1 MNLLTLMTEIDTR
14 LKTITGLHVHLGYP
28 GKLSALPAAVQY
40 PPERI
45 DFDLTYGRGT
55 DAYPDLVVVVF
66 VRRNTPRQ
74 AITDITPFLNGVG
87 AQSIKA
93 KLDTA
98 SAPYVNAFDVQVL
111 WADLDPLAAFGGG
124 EYVAALFHLKITG
137 TGQA

>member
-1 MNLLTLMTEIDTR
+1 MAAIMAEVVTR
-14 LKTITGLHVHLGYP
+14 LQTVPSLAVHFGYP
-28 GKLSALPAAVQY
+28 GKLNRVPAAVVY

-55 DAYPDLVVVVF
+55 DQYPDLIVVVF

-74 AITDITPFLNGVG
+74 SITDIAPYLAGSG
-87 AQSIKA
+87 ASSIKA
-93 KLDTA
+93 KLDTSTA
-98 SAPYVNAFDVQVL
+98 GYTSAFDVQVL

-137 TGQA
+137 SGA

>member
-1 MNLLTLMTEIDTR
+1 VDLAAIMAEVVTR
-14 LKTITGLHVHLGYP
+14 LGSVPSLAVHFGYP
-28 GKLSALPAAVQY
+28 GKLNRVPAAVVY

-55 DAYPDLVVVVF
+55 DQYPDLIVVIF

-74 AITDITPFLNGVG
+74 SIADIAPYLAGSG
-87 AQSIKA
+87 ASSIKA
-93 KLDTA
+93 VLDTKT
-98 SAPYVNAFDVQVL
+98 SPYVSAFDVQVL

-137 TGQA
+137 SGA